1 VAPDILTRLLR
12 GEHLNMEQRAE
23 LRVWPHPP
31 LRYAEVLCHLAH
43 VLATESSFPRPWI
56 AWQAG
61 QVVQEGGVIERLG
74 PESFRYRAQRADAI
88 RPHVL
93 AQTTEVQFSSA
104 EAAAAHYLRWDL
116 HLPGD
121 LDGWKVV
128 A

>member
-1 VAPDILTRLLR
+1 MTPDILTRILR
-12 GEHLNMEQRAE
+12 GEHFNMEQRAE
-23 LRVWPHPP
+23 LGVWPHPP
-31 LRYAEVLCHLAH
+31 LPYADVLRHLAH
-43 VLATESSFPRPWI
+43 LLATETSFPRSWI

-61 QVVQEGGVIERLG
+61 QPVFEGGVIERQG
-74 PESFRYRAQRADAI
+74 PHRFLYRAQRADAI
-88 RPHVL
+88 RPQVL
-93 AQTTEVQFSSA
+93 AETTEVLFPSA